1 MTTEEKKTEMLRL
14 LEEHAGNVTKACKAL
29 GIHREIY
36 RRWCKADPDFAGSAM
51 MIIGSHK
58 EARKAEAARRP
69 KRTPAAPRETPG
81 DDGLRHNSAAAGAAI
96 RAEHAGVLRSALKE
110 RGIYDA
116 GLEPQI
122 RSAASTWAAI
132 ARCEEVTDV
141 YSPMQVEISREGNPR
156 ITTNG
161 TYEQLR
167 RLQETYTR
175 QMQALGLNF
184 DAKTAPKEDDRL
196 TEFMD
201 RLNRDDDDDR

>member
-58 EARKAEAARRP
+58 EARMAEAARRP
-69 KRTPAAPRETPG
+69 RRAKAAARETPE
-81 DDGLRHNSAAAGAAI
+81 DDGLRRNSATDGAAL
-96 RAEHAGVLRSALKE
+96 RAEHAERLRAALKE

-184 DAKTAPKEDDRL
+184 DAKATPKEEDAFG
-196 TEFMD
+196 EFMA
-201 RLNRDDDDDR
+201 RLNKDDDEDR